1 MASVLNMKEKVFN
14 KTDTQG
20 QFKTDTTWFPNNL
33 EGFLINTEY
42 RCEWNNTAEEK
53 AVHGQIDSYWYAA
66 GLV

>member
-20 QFKTDTTWFPNNL
+20 QFKTDTPWFPNNL
-33 EGFLINTEY
+33 EGFFINPEY
-42 RCEWNNTAEEK
+42 RFELNNTAEEK